1 MKREV
6 NVMAIYLEMPELD
19 KDFPFRILV
28 NDGDILT
35 TPHWHREV
43 ELIYVTKG
51 TISLGIDD
59 VPYKLSEGE
68 IAFIG
73 GGLIH
78 YVLASPGS
86 ERFVYQFDLS
96 YFTAGNKENLDLQKL
111 FAEVLPISPQ
121 WEREDEA
128 AVRRLLEAMNLESEK
143 QEIGYQFA
151 LRAELFQLITL
162 LLRNVPKQAKQS
174 KKIKKLATQDV
185 LEKLDV
191 IFSYVEAHYQEE
203 LTLQNIAEV
212 SGYSSFYFTKFFKKN
227 TGKTFLTFLNEYRID
242 KAKWLLIN
250 SDLPVSEIITQTG
263 FESDKTFYRLF
274 KSSMAMAPLEYRNT
288 MKIE

>member
-1 MKREV
+1 
-6 NVMAIYLEMPELD
+6 MAIYLEMPDLD
-19 KDFPFRILV
+19 TAFPFRMLM

-51 TISLGIDD
+51 TIALGIDD

-68 IAFIG
+68 IASIS

-86 ERFVYQFDLS
+86 ERLVYQFDLP
-96 YFTAGNKENLDLQKL
+96 YFLAGNQQADLQK
-111 FAEVLPISPQ
+111 VLSELQPVSPQ
-121 WEREDEA
+121 WESETEA
-128 AVRRLLEAMNLESEK
+128 SVRNLLEGMN
-143 QEIGYQFA
+143 QEIEQQSLGYNVA
-151 LRAELFQLITL
+151 LKAQLFQLLTL
-162 LLRNVPKQAKQS
+162 LIRDIPKRTRSSEKMN
-174 KKIKKLATQDV
+174 KLATKDV
-185 LEKLDV
+185 LEKLDD
-191 IFSYVEAHYQEE
+191 IFSYVEANYQEV
-203 LTLQNIAEV
+203 LTLQDIAAV

-227 TGKTFLTFLNEYRID
+227 TGKTFLSFLNDYRID

-263 FESDKTFYRLF
+263 FESDKTFYCLF
-274 KSSMAMAPLEYRNT
+274 KRSMEMAPLEYRNA
-288 MKIE
+288 MKID

>member
-1 MKREV
+1 
-6 NVMAIYLEMPELD
+6 MAIYLEIPELD
-19 KDFPFRILV
+19 KEFPFRILV

-43 ELIYVTKG
+43 ELIYVIKG

-86 ERFVYQFDLS
+86 ERPVYQFDLN

-111 FAEVLPISPQ
+111 FSELLPVSPQ
-121 WEREDEA
+121 WGESDEIA
-128 AVRRLLEAMNLESEK
+128 IRTLLEAMNHEMK
-143 QEIGYQFA
+143 TQQIGYQFA
-151 LRAELFQLITL
+151 LKARLFELIQR
-162 LLRNVPKQAKQS
+162 LLRDIPKQVKQP
-174 KKIKKLATQDV
+174 KKINKLATQDV
-185 LEKLDV
+185 LEKLDE
-191 IFSYVEAHYQEE
+191 IFNFVEEHYQEA
-203 LTLQNIAEV
+203 LTLQDIAEV
-212 SGYSSFYFTKFFKKN
+212 AGYSSFYFTKFFKKN
-227 TGKTFLTFLNEYRID
+227 TGKTFLTFLNDYRID

-250 SDLPVSEIITQTG
+250 SDLPVSEIIAQTG
-263 FESDKTFYRLF
+263 FESNKTFYRLF
-274 KSSMAMAPLEYRNT
+274 KGSMAMAPLEYRNT

>member
-1 MKREV
+1 
-6 NVMAIYLEMPELD
+6 MAIYLEMPELD
-19 KDFPFRILV
+19 KEFPFRILV

-43 ELIYVTKG
+43 ELIYVIKG

-86 ERFVYQFDLS
+86 ERLVYQFDLN

-111 FAEVLPISPQ
+111 FSELLPVSPQ
-121 WEREDEA
+121 WGESDETA
-128 AVRRLLEAMNLESEK
+128 IRTLLEAMNYEMK
-143 QEIGYQFA
+143 TQQIGYQFA
-151 LRAELFQLITL
+151 LKAGLFELIQR
-162 LLRNVPKQAKQS
+162 LLRDIPKQVKQL
-174 KKIKKLATQDV
+174 KKINKLATQDV
-185 LEKLDV
+185 LEKLDE
-191 IFSYVEAHYQEE
+191 IFNFVEEHYQEA
-203 LTLQNIAEV
+203 LTLQDIAEV
-212 SGYSSFYFTKFFKKN
+212 AGYSSFYFTKFFKKN
-227 TGKTFLTFLNEYRID
+227 TGKTFLTFLNDYRID
-242 KAKWLLIN
+242 KAKWLMIN
-250 SDLPVSEIITQTG
+250 SDLPVSEIIAQTG
-263 FESDKTFYRLF
+263 FESNKTFYRLF
-274 KSSMAMAPLEYRNT
+274 KGSMAMAPLEYRNT

>member
-1 MKREV
+1 
-6 NVMAIYLEMPELD
+6 MAIYLEMPDLD
-19 KDFPFRILV
+19 TAFPFRMLM

-51 TISLGIDD
+51 TIALGIDD

-68 IAFIG
+68 IAFIS

-86 ERFVYQFDLS
+86 ERLVYQFDLP
-96 YFTAGNKENLDLQKL
+96 YFSAGNQQADLQK
-111 FAEVLPISPQ
+111 VLSELQPVSPQ
-121 WEREDEA
+121 WESETEA
-128 AVRRLLEAMNLESEK
+128 SVRNLLEGMN
-143 QEIGYQFA
+143 QEIKQRSLGYHVA
-151 LRAELFQLITL
+151 LKAQLFQLLTL
-162 LLRNVPKQAKQS
+162 LIRDIPKRTRLSEKMN
-174 KKIKKLATQDV
+174 KLATKDV
-185 LEKLDV
+185 LEKLDD
-191 IFSYVEAHYQEE
+191 IFSYVEANYQEV
-203 LTLQNIAEV
+203 LTLQDIAAV

-227 TGKTFLTFLNEYRID
+227 TGKTFLSFLNDYRID

-274 KSSMAMAPLEYRNT
+274 KRSMEMAPLEYRNA
-288 MKIE
+288 MKID

>member
-1 MKREV
+1 
-6 NVMAIYLEMPELD
+6 MAIYLEMPELD

-121 WEREDEA
+121 WQREDEA
-128 AVRRLLEAMNLESEK
+128 TVRRLLEAMNLESEK
-143 QEIGYQFA
+143 QETGYQFA

>member
-1 MKREV
+1 
-6 NVMAIYLEMPELD
+6 MAIYLEMPELD

-59 VPYKLSEGE
+59 VPYKLREGE

-86 ERFVYQFDLS
+86 ERLVYQFDLN

-111 FAEVLPISPQ
+111 FAELLPISPH
-121 WEREDEA
+121 WEKKDEI
-128 AVRRLLEAMNLESEK
+128 AVRSLLEQMNREMEN
-143 QEIGYQFA
+143 QETGYQFA
-151 LRAELFQLITL
+151 LKAELFELITR
-162 LLRNVPKQAKQS
+162 LLRDIPQQAKQP
-174 KKIKKLATQDV
+174 KKINKLATQDV
-185 LEKLDV
+185 LEKLDG
-191 IFSYVEAHYQEE
+191 IFSYVEGHYQEV
-203 LTLQNIAEV
+203 LTLQTIAEIT
-212 SGYSSFYFTKFFKKN
+212 GYSSFYFTKFFKKN

-274 KSSMAMAPLEYRNT
+274 KSSMAMAPLEYRST

>member
-1 MKREV
+1 
-6 NVMAIYLEMPELD
+6 MAIYLEMPDLD
-19 KDFPFRILV
+19 TAFPFRMLM

-51 TISLGIDD
+51 TIALGIDD

-68 IAFIG
+68 IAFIS

-86 ERFVYQFDLS
+86 ERLVYQFDLP
-96 YFTAGNKENLDLQKL
+96 YFLAGKQQADLQK
-111 FAEVLPISPQ
+111 VLSELQPVSPQ
-121 WEREDEA
+121 WESETEA
-128 AVRRLLEAMNLESEK
+128 SVRNLLEGMN
-143 QEIGYQFA
+143 QETEQQSLGYHVA
-151 LRAELFQLITL
+151 LKAQLFQLLTL
-162 LLRNVPKQAKQS
+162 LIRDIPKRTRS
-174 KKIKKLATQDV
+174 SEKINKLATKDV
-185 LEKLDV
+185 LEKLDD
-191 IFSYVEAHYQEE
+191 IFSYVEANYQEV
-203 LTLQNIAEV
+203 LTLQDIAAV

-227 TGKTFLTFLNEYRID
+227 TGKTFLSFLNDYRID

-250 SDLPVSEIITQTG
+250 SDLSVSEIITQTG

-274 KSSMAMAPLEYRNT
+274 KRSMAMAPLEYRNA
-288 MKIE
+288 MKID

>member
-1 MKREV
+1 
-6 NVMAIYLEMPELD
+6 MAIYLEMPDLD
-19 KDFPFRILV
+19 TAFPFRMIM

-51 TISLGIDD
+51 TIALGIDD

-68 IAFIG
+68 IAFIS

-86 ERFVYQFDLS
+86 ERLVYQFDLP
-96 YFTAGNKENLDLQKL
+96 YFSAGNQQADLQK
-111 FAEVLPISPQ
+111 VLSELQPVSPQ
-121 WEREDEA
+121 WESETEA
-128 AVRRLLEAMNLESEK
+128 SVRNLLEGMN
-143 QEIGYQFA
+143 QEIEQRSLGYQVA
-151 LRAELFQLITL
+151 LKAQLFQLLTL
-162 LLRNVPKQAKQS
+162 LIRDIPKRTRLSEKMN
-174 KKIKKLATQDV
+174 KLATKDV
-185 LEKLDV
+185 LEKLDD
-191 IFSYVEAHYQEE
+191 IFSYVEANYQEV
-203 LTLQNIAEV
+203 LTLQDIAAV

-227 TGKTFLTFLNEYRID
+227 TGKTFLSFLNDYRID

-274 KSSMAMAPLEYRNT
+274 KRSMEMAPLEYRNA
-288 MKIE
+288 MKID

>member
-1 MKREV
+1 
-6 NVMAIYLEMPELD
+6 MAIYLEMPELD

-96 YFTAGNKENLDLQKL
+96 YFTAVNKENLDLQKL

-128 AVRRLLEAMNLESEK
+128 TVRRLLEAMNLESEK
-143 QEIGYQFA
+143 QETGYQFA

>member
-1 MKREV
+1 
-6 NVMAIYLEMPELD
+6 MAIYLEMPELD

-128 AVRRLLEAMNLESEK
+128 TVRRLLEAMNLESEK
-143 QEIGYQFA
+143 QETGYQFA

-274 KSSMAMAPLEYRNT
+274 KSSMAMAPLEYRHT
-288 MKIE
+288 MKID

>member
-1 MKREV
+1 
-6 NVMAIYLEMPELD
+6 MAIYLEMPDLD
-19 KDFPFRILV
+19 TAFPFRMLM

-51 TISLGIDD
+51 TIALGIDD

-68 IAFIG
+68 IAFIS

-86 ERFVYQFDLS
+86 ERLVYQFDLP
-96 YFTAGNKENLDLQKL
+96 YFLAGKQQADLQK
-111 FAEVLPISPQ
+111 VLSELQPVSPQ
-121 WEREDEA
+121 WESETEA
-128 AVRRLLEAMNLESEK
+128 SVRNLLEGMNQETEQQSLGYHVALKAQFFQLLTLLIRDIPKRTRSSEK
-143 QEIGYQFA
+143 I
-151 LRAELFQLITL
+151 
-162 LLRNVPKQAKQS
+162 N
-174 KKIKKLATQDV
+174 KLATKDV
-185 LEKLDV
+185 LEKLDD
-191 IFSYVEAHYQEE
+191 IFSYVEANYQEV
-203 LTLQNIAEV
+203 LTLQDIAAV

-227 TGKTFLTFLNEYRID
+227 TGKTFLSFLNDYRID

-250 SDLPVSEIITQTG
+250 SDLSVSEIITQTG

-274 KSSMAMAPLEYRNT
+274 KRSMAMAPLEYRNA
-288 MKIE
+288 MKID

>member
-1 MKREV
+1 
-6 NVMAIYLEMPELD
+6 MAIYLEMPDLD
-19 KDFPFRILV
+19 TAFPFRMLM

-51 TISLGIDD
+51 TIALGIDD

-68 IAFIG
+68 IAFIS

-86 ERFVYQFDLS
+86 ERLVYQFDLP
-96 YFTAGNKENLDLQKL
+96 YFLAGKQQADLQK
-111 FAEVLPISPQ
+111 VLSELQPVSPQ
-121 WEREDEA
+121 WKSETEA
-128 AVRRLLEAMNLESEK
+128 SVRHLLEGMN
-143 QEIGYQFA
+143 QEIEQRSLGYHVA
-151 LRAELFQLITL
+151 LKAQLFQLLTL
-162 LLRNVPKQAKQS
+162 LIRDIPKRTRSSEKMN
-174 KKIKKLATQDV
+174 KLATKDV
-185 LEKLDV
+185 LEKLDD
-191 IFSYVEAHYQEE
+191 IFSYVEANYQEV
-203 LTLQNIAEV
+203 LTLQDIAAV

-227 TGKTFLTFLNEYRID
+227 TGKTFLSFLNDYRID

-274 KSSMAMAPLEYRNT
+274 KRSMKMAPLEYRNA
-288 MKIE
+288 MKID

>member
-1 MKREV
+1 
-6 NVMAIYLEMPELD
+6 MAIYLEMPDLD
-19 KDFPFRILV
+19 TAFPFRMLM

-51 TISLGIDD
+51 TIALGIDD

-68 IAFIG
+68 IAFIS

-86 ERFVYQFDLS
+86 ERLVYQFDLP
-96 YFTAGNKENLDLQKL
+96 YFLAGKQQADLQK
-111 FAEVLPISPQ
+111 VLSDLQPVSPQ
-121 WEREDEA
+121 WKSETEA
-128 AVRRLLEAMNLESEK
+128 SVRHLLEGMN
-143 QEIGYQFA
+143 QEIEQWSLGYHVA
-151 LRAELFQLITL
+151 LKAQLFQLLTL
-162 LLRNVPKQAKQS
+162 LIRDIPKRTRSSEKMN
-174 KKIKKLATQDV
+174 KLATKDV
-185 LEKLDV
+185 LEKLDD
-191 IFSYVEAHYQEE
+191 IFSYVEANYQEV
-203 LTLQNIAEV
+203 LTLQDIAAV

-227 TGKTFLTFLNEYRID
+227 TGKTFLSFLNDYRID

-274 KSSMAMAPLEYRNT
+274 KRSMKMAPLEYRNA
-288 MKIE
+288 MKID

>member
-1 MKREV
+1 
-6 NVMAIYLEMPELD
+6 MAIYLEMPELD

-121 WEREDEA
+121 WQREDEA
-128 AVRRLLEAMNLESEK
+128 TVRRLLEAMNLESEK
-143 QEIGYQFA
+143 QETGYQFA

-212 SGYSSFYFTKFFKKN
+212 LGYSSFYFTKFFKKN

-263 FESDKTFYRLF
+263 FESDKTFYLYLRVPWRWHRWNI
-274 KSSMAMAPLEYRNT
+274 AIR
-288 MKIE
+288 

>member
-1 MKREV
+1 
-6 NVMAIYLEMPELD
+6 MAIYLEMPDLD
-19 KDFPFRILV
+19 TAFPFRMLM

-51 TISLGIDD
+51 TIALGIDD

-68 IAFIG
+68 IAFIS

-86 ERFVYQFDLS
+86 ERLVYQFDLP
-96 YFTAGNKENLDLQKL
+96 YFSAGNQQADLQK
-111 FAEVLPISPQ
+111 VLSELQPVSPQ
-121 WEREDEA
+121 WESETEA
-128 AVRRLLEAMNLESEK
+128 SVRNLLEGMN
-143 QEIGYQFA
+143 QEIEQQSLGYQVA
-151 LRAELFQLITL
+151 LKAQLFQLLTL
-162 LLRNVPKQAKQS
+162 LIRDIPKRTRLSEKMN
-174 KKIKKLATQDV
+174 KLATTDV
-185 LEKLDV
+185 LEKLDD
-191 IFSYVEAHYQEE
+191 IFSYVEANYQEV
-203 LTLQNIAEV
+203 LTLQDIAAV

-227 TGKTFLTFLNEYRID
+227 TGKTFLSFLNDYRID

-274 KSSMAMAPLEYRNT
+274 KRSMEMAPLEYRNA
-288 MKIE
+288 MKID

>member
-1 MKREV
+1 
-6 NVMAIYLEMPELD
+6 MAIYLEMPDLD
-19 KDFPFRILV
+19 TAFPFRMLM

-51 TISLGIDD
+51 TIALGIDD

-68 IAFIG
+68 IAFIS

-86 ERFVYQFDLS
+86 ERLVYQFDLP
-96 YFTAGNKENLDLQKL
+96 YFSAGKQQADLQKVL
-111 FAEVLPISPQ
+111 AELQPVSPQ
-121 WEREDEA
+121 WESETEA
-128 AVRRLLEAMNLESEK
+128 SVRHLLEGMN
-143 QEIGYQFA
+143 QEIKQQSLGYHVA
-151 LRAELFQLITL
+151 LKAQLFQLLTL
-162 LLRNVPKQAKQS
+162 LIRDIPKRTRSSEKMN
-174 KKIKKLATQDV
+174 KLATKDV
-185 LEKLDV
+185 LEKLDD
-191 IFSYVEAHYQEE
+191 IFSYVEANYQEV
-203 LTLQNIAEV
+203 LTLQDIAAV

-227 TGKTFLTFLNEYRID
+227 TGKTFLSFLNDYRID

-274 KSSMAMAPLEYRNT
+274 KRSMEMAPLEYRNA
-288 MKIE
+288 MKID

>member
-1 MKREV
+1 
-6 NVMAIYLEMPELD
+6 MAIYLEMPDLD
-19 KDFPFRILV
+19 TAFPFRMLM

-35 TPHWHREV
+35 TPHWPREV

-51 TISLGIDD
+51 TIALGIDD

-68 IAFIG
+68 IAFIS

-86 ERFVYQFDLS
+86 ERLVYQFDLP
-96 YFTAGNKENLDLQKL
+96 YFLAGKQQADLQK
-111 FAEVLPISPQ
+111 VLSDLQPVSPQ
-121 WEREDEA
+121 WKSETEA
-128 AVRRLLEAMNLESEK
+128 SVRHLLEGMN
-143 QEIGYQFA
+143 QEIEQRSLGYHVA
-151 LRAELFQLITL
+151 LKAQLFQLLTL
-162 LLRNVPKQAKQS
+162 LIRDIPKRTRSSEKMN
-174 KKIKKLATQDV
+174 KLATKDV
-185 LEKLDV
+185 LEKLDD
-191 IFSYVEAHYQEE
+191 IFSYVEANYQEV
-203 LTLQNIAEV
+203 LTLQDIAAV

-227 TGKTFLTFLNEYRID
+227 TGKTFLSFLNDYRID

-274 KSSMAMAPLEYRNT
+274 KRSMKMAPLEYRNA
-288 MKIE
+288 MKID

>member
-1 MKREV
+1 
-6 NVMAIYLEMPELD
+6 MAIYLEMPELD
-19 KDFPFRILV
+19 KEFPFRILV

-86 ERFVYQFDLS
+86 ERLVYQFDLN
-96 YFTAGNKENLDLQKL
+96 YFTAGNKENLDLQKM
-111 FAEVLPISPQ
+111 FADLIPVSPQ
-121 WEREDEA
+121 WKPEDEA
-128 AVRRLLEAMNLESEK
+128 AVRSLLENMNHEALD
-143 QEIGYQFA
+143 QRTGYQFS
-151 LRAELFQLITL
+151 LKAELFALITR
-162 LLRNVPKQAKQS
+162 LLRTIPKKAKQS
-174 KKIKKLATQDV
+174 KKLNKLATQDV
-185 LEKLDV
+185 LEKLDG

-203 LTLQNIAEV
+203 VTLQDIAEV

-274 KSSMAMAPLEYRNT
+274 KGSMAMAPLEYRNT

>member
-1 MKREV
+1 
-6 NVMAIYLEMPELD
+6 MAIYLEMPDLD
-19 KDFPFRILV
+19 TAFPFRMLM

-51 TISLGIDD
+51 TIALGIDD

-68 IAFIG
+68 IAFIS

-86 ERFVYQFDLS
+86 ERLVYQFDLP
-96 YFTAGNKENLDLQKL
+96 YFSAGNQQADLQK
-111 FAEVLPISPQ
+111 VLSELQPVSPQ
-121 WEREDEA
+121 WESETEA
-128 AVRRLLEAMNLESEK
+128 SVRNLLEGMN
-143 QEIGYQFA
+143 QEIEQQSLGYNVA
-151 LRAELFQLITL
+151 LKAQLFQLLTL
-162 LLRNVPKQAKQS
+162 LIRDIPKRTRSSEKMN
-174 KKIKKLATQDV
+174 KLATKDV
-185 LEKLDV
+185 LEKLDD
-191 IFSYVEAHYQEE
+191 IFSYVEANYQEV
-203 LTLQNIAEV
+203 LTLQDIAAV

-227 TGKTFLTFLNEYRID
+227 TGKTFLSFLNDYRID

-274 KSSMAMAPLEYRNT
+274 KRSMEMAPLEYRNA
-288 MKIE
+288 MKID

>member
-1 MKREV
+1 
-6 NVMAIYLEMPELD
+6 MAIYLEMPELD

-274 KSSMAMAPLEYRNT
+274 KSSMSMAPLEYRNT

>member
-1 MKREV
+1 
-6 NVMAIYLEMPELD
+6 MAIYLEMPDLD
-19 KDFPFRILV
+19 TAFPFRMLM

-51 TISLGIDD
+51 TIALGIDD

-68 IAFIG
+68 IAFIS

-86 ERFVYQFDLS
+86 ERLVYQFDLP
-96 YFTAGNKENLDLQKL
+96 YFLAGNQQADLQK
-111 FAEVLPISPQ
+111 VLSELQPVSPQ
-121 WEREDEA
+121 WESETEA
-128 AVRRLLEAMNLESEK
+128 SVRNLLEGMN
-143 QEIGYQFA
+143 QEIEQQSLGYNVA
-151 LRAELFQLITL
+151 LKAQLFQLLTL
-162 LLRNVPKQAKQS
+162 LIRDIPKRTRSSEKMN
-174 KKIKKLATQDV
+174 KLATKDV
-185 LEKLDV
+185 LEKLDD
-191 IFSYVEAHYQEE
+191 IFSYVEANYQEV
-203 LTLQNIAEV
+203 LTLQDIAAV

-227 TGKTFLTFLNEYRID
+227 TGKTFLSFLNDYRID

-274 KSSMAMAPLEYRNT
+274 KRSMEMAPLEYRNA
-288 MKIE
+288 MKID

>member
-1 MKREV
+1 
-6 NVMAIYLEMPELD
+6 MAIYLEMPDLD
-19 KDFPFRILV
+19 TAFPFRMLM

-51 TISLGIDD
+51 TIALGIDD

-68 IAFIG
+68 IAFIS

-86 ERFVYQFDLS
+86 ERLVYQFDLP
-96 YFTAGNKENLDLQKL
+96 YFLAGKQQADLQK
-111 FAEVLPISPQ
+111 VLSELQPVSPQ
-121 WEREDEA
+121 WESETEA
-128 AVRRLLEAMNLESEK
+128 SVRNLLEGMN
-143 QEIGYQFA
+143 QETEQQSLGYHVA
-151 LRAELFQLITL
+151 LKAQLFQLLTL
-162 LLRNVPKQAKQS
+162 LIRDIPKRARSSEKMN
-174 KKIKKLATQDV
+174 KLATKDV
-185 LEKLDV
+185 LEKLDDT
-191 IFSYVEAHYQEE
+191 FSYVEANYQEV
-203 LTLQNIAEV
+203 LTLQDIAAV

-227 TGKTFLTFLNEYRID
+227 TGKTFLSFLNDYRID

-250 SDLPVSEIITQTG
+250 SDLSVSEIITQTG

-274 KSSMAMAPLEYRNT
+274 KRSMAMAPLEYRNA
-288 MKIE
+288 MKID

>member
-1 MKREV
+1 
-6 NVMAIYLEMPELD
+6 MAIYLEMPELD

-121 WEREDEA
+121 WQREDEA
-128 AVRRLLEAMNLESEK
+128 TVRRLLEAMNLESEK
-143 QEIGYQFA
+143 QETGYQFA

-263 FESDKTFYRLF
+263 FESDKTFCRLF